1 MSGVVLRISGSKVAV
16 KRFLS
21 QSRWRPAAIFW
32 KGKPR
37 LPGSTHLSA
46 VNGFNLSVSNAAGDR
61 LDLAIAD
68 TKRFLKRESVEFR
81 RLYRLKLG
89 AVLDFGVH
97 AVGDPFV
104 SSYVFDSDF
113 LSWLV
118 KAHVAL
124 EVSHYEGGAETPNKS
139 LERTR
144 EG

>member
-46 VNGFNLSVSNAAGDR
+46 ANGFNLSVSDAPGDR
-61 LDLAIAD
+61 LELAIAD
-68 TKRFLKRESVEFR
+68 TKRFLKREAVELR

-97 AVGDPFV
+97 ASGDSVV
-104 SSYVFDSDF
+104 SSYVFESAF
-113 LSWLV
+113 LSQLV

-124 EVSHYEGGAETPNKS
+124 EVSHYEGRAETPNKS

-144 EG
+144 ER